1 MTGDMPVA
9 DRHRSPYS
17 LREKIARMAWA
28 VVQGTVLRWSFHNWN
43 GWRIALLSLFGA
55 DIHRSCVV
63 RRSVRVECPWNLTMG
78 ANSCL
83 GDRVQAYC
91 LGRVRI
97 GQRVSI
103 SQGAHLCAGT
113 HDYDRAD
120 MPLLRTPIEIGDDA
134 WIAADAFVGP
144 GVCVGEGA
152 ILGARGVACGDLDD
166 WTIYV
171 GNPAVSLKSR
181 ARPSSSDAT
190 GT

>member
-1 MTGDMPVA
+1 MTYDTLA
-9 DRHRSPYS
+9 ASRHRSPYA
-17 LREKIARMAWA
+17 LREKIARMVWA
-28 VVQGTVLRWSFHNWN
+28 IVQGTLVRWSFHNWN
-43 GWRIALLSLFGA
+43 RWRIAWLSLFGA
-55 DIHRSCVV
+55 DVHKSCVV

-91 LGRVRI
+91 LGRVTI

-113 HDYDRAD
+113 HDYDCPD
-120 MPLLRTPIEIGDDA
+120 MLLLRTPIQIGDDA

-144 GVCVGEGA
+144 GVVVGDGA
-152 ILGARGVACGDLDD
+152 ILGARGVACGDLDA

-171 GNPAVSLKSR
+171 GNPAVSIKSR
-181 ARPSSSDAT
+181 ERPSSSDAT